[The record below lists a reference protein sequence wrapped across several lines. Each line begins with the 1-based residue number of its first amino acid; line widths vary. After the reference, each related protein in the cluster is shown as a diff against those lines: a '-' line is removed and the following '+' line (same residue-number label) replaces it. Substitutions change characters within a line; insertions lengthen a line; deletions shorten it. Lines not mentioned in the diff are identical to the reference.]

1 MKKNFGK
8 FAAIAVA
15 AALAAG
21 IMAVPATSGNYAKAV
36 DASSTTKSVDASST
50 STSTSTSTTTTTT
63 TSTTDSSS
71 VISSE
76 AAATAVAQI
85 EAAAPGSTVTIGMSP
100 AKSTVPAGVIL
111 ELAQKDVNLRLDF
124 GAYAWTVNGKTV
136 TNARDINFNVAA
148 ASNVPADKVTKLA
161 GSNPTVQIA
170 LSENGDFGFTATL
183 TYNVGAQYNGK
194 YANLFWYKNDGTF
207 EAISNSKIDANGYA
221 NLQFTHA
228 SDYVIVIADKA
239 LGESTAAKANEATDT
254 TKSPKTGEVY
264 SIF

>member
-1 MKKNFGK
+1 
-8 FAAIAVA
+8 
-15 AALAAG
+15 
-21 IMAVPATSGNYAKAV
+21 
-36 DASSTTKSVDASST
+36 
-50 STSTSTSTTTTTT
+50 
-63 TSTTDSSS
+63 
-71 VISSE
+71 
-76 AAATAVAQI
+76 
-85 EAAAPGSTVTIGMSP
+85 MSP

-111 ELAQKDVNLRLDF
+111 DLAQKDVNLRLDF

>member
-15 AALAAG
+15 AAL
-21 IMAVPATSGNYAKAV
+21 
-36 DASSTTKSVDASST
+36 
-50 STSTSTSTTTTTT
+50 
-63 TSTTDSSS
+63 
-71 VISSE
+71 
-76 AAATAVAQI
+76 
-85 EAAAPGSTVTIGMSP
+85 GSTVTIGMSP

-111 ELAQKDVNLRLDF
+111 DLAQKDVNLRLDF